1 MKVFDV
7 FLFNG
12 ELDLLEIR
20 LNLLNDYVDHF
31 VISEYDETHSGIK
44 KEFYFENNKHL
55 FKEFEDKI
63 IYTKIDPPT
72 QDDLDTVSGLYGL
85 HGYRTFQQDAYEK
98 DSIKKVL
105 EKYCNDDDVIIW
117 SDLDEVPNPEVIKE
131 LDSFYDENVVYNF
144 SQDNFQGYLN
154 WVETTGTIHS
164 QTMDFDCGGI
174 PKWIGTKMFSFSILK
189 KYTMTQM
196 RRELP
201 EESNS
206 RIHPGGWHWS
216 TVGSPDKCSLYDRV
230 MRKIKGCSHTE
241 LNNESLISQVAK
253 RIEEDRSPL
262 GQDNAKYKII
272 ELNEENNFPEYLI
285 NNKEKYAYL
294 IK

>member
-63 IYTKIDPPT
+63 IYTQIDPPT

-98 DSIKKVL
+98 DSIKRVL
-105 EKYCNDDDVIIW
+105 EKHCNDDDVIIW

-206 RIHPGGWHWS
+206 RIHTGGWHWS
-216 TVGSPDKCSLYDRV
+216 TVGSPDKCSLYEKEK
-230 MRKIKGCSHTE
+230 RKIKGCSHTE

-272 ELNEENNFPEYLI
+272 ELNDENNFPEYLI
-285 NNKEKYAYL
+285 NNKEKYAYI

>member
-20 LNLLNDYVDHF
+20 FHLLNDYVDYF

-44 KEFYFENNKHL
+44 KEFYYENNKHL
-55 FKEFEDKI
+55 FEEFNHKI

-72 QDDLDTVSGLYGL
+72 QEDLDTVSNLYGI

-105 EKYCNDDDVIIW
+105 EKHCNDDDIIIW
-117 SDLDEVPNPEVIKE
+117 SDLDEIPNPDVLKE
-131 LDSFYDENVVYNF
+131 LNSFYDNKVVYNF

-154 WVETTGTIHS
+154 WIETTGTIHS
-164 QTMDFDCGGI
+164 QTMDFDCEGRRR
-174 PKWIGTKMFSFSILK
+174 WIGTKMFSFSILK

-201 EESNS
+201 NENNS
-206 RIHPGGWHWS
+206 RIYPGGWHWS
-216 TVGSPDKCSLYDRV
+216 TVGSPNKNSFYERV
-230 MRKIKGCSHTE
+230 MRKIKGCSHIE
-241 LNNESLISQVAK
+241 LNNETLLSQVAK
-253 RIEEDRSPL
+253 RIEEDKSPL
-262 GQDNAKYKII
+262 GQDNARYSTID
-272 ELNEENNFPEYLI
+272 LNEENNFPEYLI
-285 NNKEKYAYL
+285 QNKEKYAYL